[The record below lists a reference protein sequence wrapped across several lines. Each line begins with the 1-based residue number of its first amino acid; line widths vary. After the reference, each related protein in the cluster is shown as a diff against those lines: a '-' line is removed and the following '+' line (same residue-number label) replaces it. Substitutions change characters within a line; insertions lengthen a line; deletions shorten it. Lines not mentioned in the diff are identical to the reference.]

1 MEKKLLLFF
10 AFIFFFGIG
19 NFAQSMDAKENL
31 LQGEWL
37 VLNRDDDLE
46 IIWIFQDNNFIV
58 MGKYLQYNLC
68 RVLYSGTFKIDSE
81 NIFFFEKDIVVTVS
95 YTLENNILYMYYN
108 GASSF
113 VLQKIL

>member
-1 MEKKLLLFF
+1 MGKKLILFF
-10 AFIFFFGIG
+10 VFICSFGIG

-68 RVLYSGTFKIDSE
+68 RVLYSGTFIIDSE
-81 NIFFFEKDIVVTVS
+81 IIFFLKRI
-95 YTLENNILYMYYN
+95 
-108 GASSF
+108 
-113 VLQKIL
+113 